1 LSAKGLLT
9 TTKESKMRDTYE
21 FETTPTNEN
30 CQQLGKNYDQALAK
44 LEAKTLVKQL
54 ERQFPEQPE
63 GVYYRIR
70 SNPHDFGSYYSVQF
84 VYDDEDQNHCSFLNK
99 LEENF
104 PELWDEKAKID
115 LNLQGA

>member
-1 LSAKGLLT
+1 
-9 TTKESKMRDTYE
+9 MRDTYE

-70 SNPHDFGSYYSVQF
+70 SNPHDFGSYYSVQL
-84 VYDDEDQNHCSFLNK
+84 VYNDEDQNHCSFLNK

-115 LNLQGA
+115 LNLQGASR